1 MVVRMNR
8 QKITRAIDRLGTCI
22 HWPKDSTRRTVFL
35 STRPHPGGPGTFVA
49 KITGEWVQQGLS
61 ITYRRLRTAQ
71 GALIVS
77 TSWGDWFHA
86 LCRKWEVRTVLRLD
100 GFYVPTYFDN
110 RPQPPEH
117 QDRRLTLDRIRMN
130 YRIQRDLVR
139 SDFVIYQSK
148 FSKKMADRY
157 LYYRRDDFAIIHN
170 GVDLVSFCPEHKR
183 RGRRRLL
190 SAGMLRHEYMLGTV
204 LPVFERL
211 WQQHNLEMIVVGH
224 MDDIS
229 RQLLKGFAKRAPRAA
244 ERVTVVGPVSNEE
257 MAHHMRQ
264 ADILVHPRQG
274 DWCPNVVIEAMA
286 CGLPVVCASWGGA
299 AELVGD
305 GGIVVPT
312 GQWTYDDDFVHGM
325 ASGTEKV
332 LENLEYSQQAARAHA
347 EAQFDIRQVAQK
359 YLAALELAEG

>member
-1 MVVRMNR
+1 M
-8 QKITRAIDRLGTCI
+8 A
-22 HWPKDSTRRTVFL
+22 RR
-35 STRPHPGGPGTFVA
+35 SR
-49 KITGEWVQQGLS
+49 EWVQRGFS
-61 ITYRRLRTAQ
+61 ITYRKLRTAQ

-77 TSWGDWFHA
+77 TSWGDWFHT
-86 LCRKWEVRTVLRLD
+86 LCRRWGVHTALRLD

-117 QDRRLTLDRIRMN
+117 QDRRLTPDKMRMN

-157 LYYRRDDFAIIHN
+157 LYHRRDDFAIIHN
-170 GVDLVSFCPEHKR
+170 GVDLVRFCPERTR

-211 WQQHNLEMIVVGH
+211 WRPHDLEMIVVGH

-229 RQLLKGFAKRAPRAA
+229 RQLLEDFSERAPRAA
-244 ERVTVVGPVSNEE
+244 ERVTVVGSVSNEE
-257 MAHHMRQ
+257 MSHHMRQ
-264 ADILVHPRQG
+264 ADVLVHPRQG

-286 CGLPVVCASWGGA
+286 CGLPVVCPSWGGA

-312 GQWTYDDDFVHGM
+312 GQWTYDDDFVRDM
-325 ASGTEKV
+325 ASATEKV
-332 LENLEYSQQAARAHA
+332 LGNLEYSQRAARAQA

-359 YLAALELAEG
+359 YLTALELAEG